1 MSVLRKEKKSNFTVI
16 DNAIFKDRSLSL
28 KAMGLLCLMLSL
40 PDGWEYSVKGLQT
53 LVTDK
58 YSAITSGLKELEQ
71 AGYFRREQRFEKGKF
86 AGYEYIISETKNLDF
101 TFSENPISGNT
112 ITENTISGNPTQ
124 LNTKELNTKESTT
137 KEIDIY
143 KPEKI
148 TKKQIAAEFDD
159 LWGLY
164 PRKQGKDKAM
174 SYYEKARRS
183 GTTYDEVKAG
193 ILAYRAYIDAEQTE
207 SRFIK
212 HGSTFF
218 SQKAWLDDWSIQPRS
233 TGNPFLDL
241 LSEGGI

>member
-28 KAMGLLCLMLSL
+28 KATGLLCLMLSL
-40 PDGWEYSVKGLQT
+40 PDGWEYSVKGLQALT
-53 LVTDK
+53 TDR
-58 YSAITSGLKELEQ
+58 YSSITSGLKELEK

-86 AGYEYIISETKNLDF
+86 AGYEYIISETKNSDF
-101 TFSENPISGNT
+101 TFSENPIS
-112 ITENTISGNPTQ
+112 ENTISENHAQ
-124 LNTKELNTKESTT
+124 LNTKESITKESTT

-174 SYYEKARRS
+174 SYYEKARKS

-241 LSEGGI
+241 LSEGGL